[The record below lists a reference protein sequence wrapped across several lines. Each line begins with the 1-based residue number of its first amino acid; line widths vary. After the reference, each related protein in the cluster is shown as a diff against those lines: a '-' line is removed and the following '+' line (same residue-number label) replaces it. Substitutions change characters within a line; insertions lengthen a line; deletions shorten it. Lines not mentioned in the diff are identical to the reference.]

1 MRCLEKSPADRWQ
14 SADELRAEL
23 EAMTTPTEGQPARPA
38 GRRLWSRAL
47 GRRAALSAVVVLELV
62 GGWVWWRGR
71 TSTATPVS
79 PRRASVLPFSMHS
92 AGDPASPLQGMGTP
106 PR

>member
-47 GRRAALSAVVVLELV
+47 GRRAALSAVVVLGLA
-62 GGWVWWRGR
+62 GGGVWWRGR
-71 TSTATPVS
+71 TSSATPVS
-79 PRRASVLPFSMHS
+79 PRRVRFLPVSYHGG
-92 AGDPASPLQGMGTP
+92 GDNAALGLGLV
-106 PR
+106 